1 MHARPTIVSTFVAP
15 KLLICGENIFY
26 ASWLTMR
33 ESRILRESKPIFSS
47 VKNHFLK
54 LHYTFHVKELN
65 IFWQQNQEYNELLYK
80 LD

>member
-47 VKNHFLK
+47 VKNHFLNS
-54 LHYTFHVKELN
+54 LQGWGYFLAI
-65 IFWQQNQEYNELLYK
+65 IFFYK
-80 LD
+80 